1 MAGRVVDSGL
11 NWFYVFCNML
21 TLSGYRLY
29 GRSVILCRS
38 LYILF
43 FFCVPWRRGSSKI
56 PQQQRQ
62 CKQPFLCSSHHL
74 TKTKKT
80 VNKTKS
86 NCMKNAFGILS
97 CNQKN
102 VWLGGLGPG
111 QKCCCACHSACL
123 TIRPN
128 ASWPKWQFD

>member
-1 MAGRVVDSGL
+1 MVYSGL

-43 FFCVPWRRGSSKI
+43 FFSVCLGDADHRRSHSSNGS
-56 PQQQRQ
+56 
-62 CKQPFLCSSHHL
+62 QPFLCSSHHL
-74 TKTKKT
+74 TKT